1 MTRDANSR
9 QGGTLRG
16 TERNDTL
23 LGGPGPDTLLGHAGD
38 DVLWGNRLHNG
49 RSYGTDRID
58 AGPGNDTVYGS
69 RAGNKII
76 GGDGDDFL
84 QGGPLA
90 NRILAG
96 NGNDTVRLR
105 GSGPNTVLGDTGDDI
120 VEAYAKGAAAIDCG
134 PGFDRVNIGFNRLV
148 KTRNCELV
156 KKLYKKR

>member
-1 MTRDANSR
+1 MTAAPTAPTGSTPAPATTPSTARAPA
-9 QGGTLRG
+9 T
-16 TERNDTL
+16 
-23 LGGPGPDTLLGHAGD
+23 
-38 DVLWGNRLHNG
+38 
-49 RSYGTDRID
+49 RS
-58 AGPGNDTVYGS
+58 
-69 RAGNKII
+69 I

-84 QGGPLA
+84 QGGPLR

-105 GSGPNTVLGDTGDDI
+105 GSGPNTVRTGNGDDI
-120 VEAYAKGAAAIDCG
+120 VEAYAKGRAAIDCG

>member
-1 MTRDANSR
+1 MA
-9 QGGTLRG
+9 Q
-16 TERNDTL
+16 
-23 LGGPGPDTLLGHAGD
+23 
-38 DVLWGNRLHNG
+38 RLG
-49 RSYGTDRID
+49 RSVSECLSETGRWRGRTPRS
-58 AGPGNDTVYGS
+58 AGARRLSRRYGS

-84 QGGPLA
+84 QGGPRR

-105 GSGPNTVLGDTGDDI
+105 GSGPNTVLGGAGDDI
-120 VEAYAKGAAAIDCG
+120 VEAYAKGRASIDCG

-148 KTRNCELV
+148 RTRNCELV